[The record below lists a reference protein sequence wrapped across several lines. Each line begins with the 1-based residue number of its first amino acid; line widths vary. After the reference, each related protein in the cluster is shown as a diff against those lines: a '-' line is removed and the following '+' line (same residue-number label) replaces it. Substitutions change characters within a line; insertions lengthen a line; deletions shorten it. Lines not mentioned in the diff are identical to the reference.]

1 MEADAP
7 TVVPPLVRR
16 WGLAGTVLVALVA
29 RLWYWVRLTPGY
41 TPRSDAAHYHEIAFR
56 VADGFGVAHQY
67 PQLFDHP
74 TAFRPPLYPLVLGG
88 LYDLFGKEVVV
99 GRLLSLGLGLG
110 VVALTYLL
118 VDRVAGWRAALVA
131 GLAVALYPPLVVNDT
146 LLLTE
151 PLSLLVMLAML
162 HLLESRRWVWAGV
175 ACGLLVLSRP
185 SAQFIVVVVALWLLW
200 QLGWRRALGFA
211 GVTVAVVA
219 PWVVRNWVEVG
230 SPVLVTSN
238 GFNAA
243 AVYSPQ
249 ARESDGFVD
258 AAFDPRFDEYT
269 AARFDEVEWNDTLQQ
284 LAVDTIRDDPGL
296 VPKVMVRNVQ
306 QYFEIDWDRNDD
318 PERSDGRNMDF
329 RRRFLWTFPVVTAVG
344 LLGLVLRARTPIV
357 ALVLAIAVYF
367 TLSSVVLVAPPRVRA
382 PFDLCCCIGVG
393 LAADLLWRKVVLRRS
408 APVDGAAATTAPGT
422 A

>member
-1 MEADAP
+1 MEVDAAP
-7 TVVPPLVRR
+7 VARELVRR
-16 WGLAGTVLVALVA
+16 WGLLVTVLVALVA
-29 RLWYWVRLTPGY
+29 RLWYWVRLTPDY
-41 TPRSDAAHYHEIAFR
+41 VPRSDAAHYHEIAFR
-56 VADGFGVAHQY
+56 VADGLGVAHQY

-88 LYDLFGKEVVV
+88 LYNLFGKEVVV
-99 GRLLSLGLGLG
+99 GRVLSLVLGIG

-118 VDRVAGWRAALVA
+118 VDRVAGWVAALVS
-131 GLAVALYPPLVVNDT
+131 GLAVALYPPLVANDT

-162 HLLESRRWVWAGV
+162 HLLESRRWAWAGV

-185 SAQFIVVVVALWLLW
+185 SAQLVVVVVALWLLW
-200 QLGWRRALGFA
+200 QLGWKRALGFA
-211 GVTVAVVA
+211 GVTAVVVA
-219 PWVVRNWVEVG
+219 PWIVRNWIEVG

-249 ARESDGFVD
+249 ARDTDGFVD
-258 AAFDPRFDEYT
+258 AAFDPRFDAYT
-269 AARFDEVEWNDTLQQ
+269 ADRFDEVRWDDALRG

-318 PERSDGRNMDF
+318 PEASDGHNLDF
-329 RRRFLWTFPVVTAVG
+329 RRHFLWTFYVVTLVG
-344 LLGLVLRARTPIV
+344 LFGLVVRVRTPMV
-357 ALVLAIAVYF
+357 ALVLGIAVYF
-367 TLSSVVLVAPPRVRA
+367 TLSSVVFVAPPRVRA

-393 LAADLLWRKVVLRRS
+393 LAADWAWRRLAARR
-408 APVDGAAATTAPGT
+408 VGAADVVPSTVAPG
-422 A
+422 AS